1 MVKLSYPVIA
11 LQPNLTKKEAVGFVL
26 SPINHSFRSKRIL
39 VLFVLFQ
46 IFTKSSGA
54 GSSLSKWQKT
64 IGGRQSAF
72 SLLNTIEHRLITEPA
87 ISHYLVFGLI
97 KGFFFYFNKT

>member
-11 LQPNLTKKEAVGFVL
+11 LQPNLTTQWGRRLCLKPNK
-26 SPINHSFRSKRIL
+26 SFFQIRKNL
-39 VLFVLFQ
+39 VLFVLFH
-46 IFTKSSGA
+46 IFTKSSVA

-72 SLLNTIEHRLITEPA
+72 SLLNTIEHRLITNPL
-87 ISHYLVFGLI
+87 LVI
-97 KGFFFYFNKT
+97 I